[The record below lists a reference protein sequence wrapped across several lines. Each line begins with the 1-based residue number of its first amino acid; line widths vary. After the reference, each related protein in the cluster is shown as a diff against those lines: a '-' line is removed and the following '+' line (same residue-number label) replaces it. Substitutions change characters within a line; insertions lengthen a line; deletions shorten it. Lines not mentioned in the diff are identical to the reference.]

1 MLISLAIKLLSQGK
15 GKPVEAGGDQAGKQN
30 QQAARGALQ
39 GRAHAGA
46 HLRGRGPQG
55 NHLQAHR

>member
-1 MLISLAIKLLSQGK
+1 MNFLSQGK